1 MNKSMSLKYEL
12 SSERDQI
19 VLDLYLLVLAG
30 IRRLAVQIKAIG
42 TGDLLPLEGSARIFR
57 SRGPV
62 TPDFCKG

>member
-42 TGDLLPLEGSARIFR
+42 TGDLLPLEGSARISRF
-57 SRGPV
+57 RGPV